1 MYGLVMGSA
10 TETMSNSDYIVPS
23 SRCVDGWGTMIS
35 AGFAVFAYSYNFSE
49 TEPQSDQVWG
59 MFMAVPNLV

>member
-1 MYGLVMGSA
+1 
-10 TETMSNSDYIVPS
+10 
-23 SRCVDGWGTMIS
+23 MIS